1 MAYMPSINLPN
12 SKIMKAIATSQ
23 NANPES
29 TGIVTGLVRIPMTA
43 TTTATQN
50 MTCLGALSFL
60 FPSSMEDGGPP
71 SLRGNCPL
79 LEGPFYVSIHPA
91 QSNLAPYSD

>member
-1 MAYMPSINLPN
+1 
-12 SKIMKAIATSQ
+12 
-23 NANPES
+23 
-29 TGIVTGLVRIPMTA
+29 
-43 TTTATQN
+43 